1 VRIVN
6 IEYRDVYVTLD
17 FSLKQLKHLRDL
29 FNHADISYDGENEP
43 EMKEAVDFLNNQFH
57 PFLVQV
63 VKDNESNLGE

>member
-1 VRIVN
+1 MRVVN
-6 IEYRDVYVTLD
+6 IEYRDVYITLD
-17 FSLKQLKHLRDL
+17 LSLKQLKYLRDL
-29 FNHADISYDGENEP
+29 FNHADIQYDGEDEP